1 MKPPVESDPWVVLRR
16 YTPARI
22 ALGRAGA
29 SIPTAALLEF
39 GIAHAQARDAVHA
52 SLDVAGVVGQ
62 LAAAG
67 FASLAVRS
75 AARDRAH
82 YLRRP
87 DDGRRLDEP
96 SRARLDACASTC
108 TATPELAIVIA
119 DGLSAMAA
127 MRHAVPLL
135 KELAPRLQGSV
146 IAPIV
151 VALQARVALGDEI
164 GALLRARQVVVL
176 IGERPG
182 LSSPDSL
189 GLYLTHAPRPGRTDA
204 ERNCLSNVRPQG
216 LGIAQA
222 ASRLALL
229 LDGARRLGRSG
240 VDLKD
245 ESLNLPPA
253 DRSREAIGSGFSP

>member
-1 MKPPVESDPWVVLRR
+1 MMPSFESDLWQALRR

-29 SIPTAALLEF
+29 SLPTAGLLEF
-39 GIAHAQARDAVHA
+39 GVAHARARDAVHA
-52 SLDVAGVVGQ
+52 SLDVPAIVDE

-67 FASLAVRS
+67 FASLMVHS

-96 SRARLDACASTC
+96 SRARLGAFACTSTV
-108 TATPELAIVIA
+108 TPELALVIA

-135 KELAPRLQGSV
+135 EELAPLLQGRV

-151 VALQARVALGDEI
+151 VASQARVALGDEI
-164 GALLRARQVVVL
+164 GTLLGAEQVVML

-189 GLYLTHAPRPGRTDA
+189 GLYLTHAPRCGRTDA

-216 LGIAQA
+216 LGLAEA
-222 ASRLALL
+222 ARRLVLL

-245 ESLNLPPA
+245 ESLQLPPA
-253 DRSREAIGSGFSP
+253 DRSREAIGPGSSA

>member
-1 MKPPVESDPWVVLRR
+1 MKPTVESDPWEALRR
-16 YTPARI
+16 HTPARI

-29 SIPTAALLEF
+29 SLPTAELLEF
-39 GIAHAQARDAVHA
+39 GVAHARARDAVHA
-52 SLDVAGVVGQ
+52 SLDAPAIVGQ

-67 FASLAVRS
+67 FASLMVHS

-96 SRARLDACASTC
+96 SRARLGAFAC
-108 TATPELAIVIA
+108 TATGTPPLAIVIA
-119 DGLSAMAA
+119 DGLSALAA

-135 KELAPRLQGSV
+135 RELAALLQERV

-151 VALQARVALGDEI
+151 VARQARVALGDEI
-164 GALLRARQVVVL
+164 GSLLGAEQVVML

-189 GLYLTHAPRPGRTDA
+189 GIYLTHAPRRGRTDA
-204 ERNCLSNVRPQG
+204 ERNCISNVRPQG
-216 LGIAQA
+216 LAVAEA
-222 ASRLALL
+222 ARRLVLL

-240 VDLKD
+240 VDLND
-245 ESLNLPPA
+245 ESLQLPPA
-253 DRSREAIGSGFSP
+253 DRSREAIGPGPSA